1 MYAAANFASL
11 TVTGVTSPKIS
22 TITRNATNILREQ
35 AVVGSDE
42 LAGIGSGRFEV
53 SGTMEI
59 YLENKELLDL
69 YIAATAADLSFTIGA
84 TTTEKYTF
92 SVPNFKFSSAEV
104 VAGCNDQDAV
114 INAGWPSEERCEGK
128 ECCRTL

>member
-53 SGTMEI
+53 NGTMEI

-69 YIAATAADLSFTIGA
+69 YIAATAADLSFTIGS
-84 TTTEKYTF
+84 TTTEKYSFTLP
-92 SVPNFKFSSAEV
+92 SIKLSSAEV
-104 VAGCNDQDAV
+104 VAGGNDQDEVGSAHV
-114 INAGWPSEERCEGK
+114 
-128 ECCRTL
+128 